1 MNIDF
6 VDTVVTCT
14 PLELSN
20 KLKDRT
26 INTVRNCADALER
39 LIRSRDGNADQTKLD
54 KMLILVNSQP
64 TIINRY
70 NTSGF
75 APIHMACLLAPLYSY
90 SENIEDYKKSTTIL
104 NFLITQ
110 GANVNLEANNYLKN
124 APLHIA
130 CMNQNFDI
138 VRCLIENKAI
148 VDITNI
154 DYQTPLFYSL
164 QSSKIVKLLL
174 DSMADRNHIDYN
186 GNTVINMWENN
197 LAQYGDRFIES
208 KNIILNFN
216 PN

>member
-6 VDTVVTCT
+6 VDTVVTCS

-39 LIRSRDGNADQTKLD
+39 LLRSRDGNADQIKLD
-54 KMLILVNSQP
+54 KMLILINRQP

-70 NTSGF
+70 NSSGY

-90 SENIEDYKKSTTIL
+90 SEKMEDYLKFTTIL
-104 NFLITQ
+104 RFIISQ
-110 GANVNLEANNYLKN
+110 GANVNLEINNFLKN
-124 APLHIA
+124 KPLHIG

-138 VRCLIENKAI
+138 VRCLIDNNATI
-148 VDITNI
+148 DITNI
-154 DYQTPLFYSL
+154 DYQTPLFYAL
-164 QSSKIVKLLL
+164 QSPEIIKLLL
-174 DSMADRNHIDYN
+174 EKSADKNHTDYY
-186 GNTVINMWENN
+186 GNTVLNLWENN
-197 LAQYGDRFIES
+197 LSQYGDRFIES
-208 KNIILNFN
+208 KNIILNFS